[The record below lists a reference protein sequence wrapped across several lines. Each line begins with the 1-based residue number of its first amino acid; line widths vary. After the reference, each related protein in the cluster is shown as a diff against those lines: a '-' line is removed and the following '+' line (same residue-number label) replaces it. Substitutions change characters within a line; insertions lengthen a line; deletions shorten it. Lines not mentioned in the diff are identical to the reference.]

1 MASNEGSKCP
11 WARPQE
17 TPATSLH
24 DVMSEQLASDLQ
36 DKEELR
42 LLKSEFPDEFIPPE
56 LLAQQEDTSDDL
68 LIGNL
73 TYLIYPQN

>member
-1 MASNEGSKCP
+1 MASNEGPKCP

-17 TPATSLH
+17 APTASISLS

-42 LLKSEFPDEFIPPE
+42 FLKSEFPDEVIPPE
-56 LLAQQEDTSDDL
+56 LLAPKEDTSDDL
-68 LIGNL
+68 LIGK
-73 TYLIYPQN
+73 